1 MDERP
6 EALALVAHE
15 VGGALAPARNA
26 LDVVRTGRA
35 GELTAEA
42 RRFLDIAARN
52 IGRAGRILDNMVAI
66 AMPAAY
72 APRRETAPVL
82 SLLARCCEEFAGE
95 ATLRGIALGW
105 ECDAAIEACTD
116 AGCLE
121 QILANLVSNALKF
134 TPAGGRITLRAEAAR
149 GPVLPERLSL
159 LGGGFAVKP
168 RLVTLEV
175 RDTGI
180 GLTPEARERL
190 FEPYYSSAE
199 ARMCGGAGLGL
210 GLTVARSLARLL
222 HGDLRLGACAG
233 QEGTRFVVT
242 LPADEAT
249 LDLVAGLDSLIADL
263 NEHAGA
269 ASYALVVLR
278 VPAAIDAALQA
289 RAAAAL
295 SQALPE
301 AQPAIAILTPTTW
314 VVAGACGVRALLA
327 PLVQVLRREADPVAT
342 AAVRMYARQVRRGT
356 PGDEALLCGLVRC
369 RHPLP
374 ARLASMEGVA
384 GGEDSARR

>member
-1 MDERP
+1 MNERS
-6 EALALVAHE
+6 EVLALVAHE

-26 LDVVRTGRA
+26 LDVVRTERA
-35 GELTAEA
+35 GELTADA

-52 IGRAGRILDNMVAI
+52 LGRAGRILDNMVAI

-72 APRRETAPVL
+72 TPRRETVQVMP
-82 SLLARCCEEFAGE
+82 LLARCCEDFAGE

-105 ECDAAIEACTD
+105 ECDPAVEACTD
-116 AGCLE
+116 TNCLE

-134 TPAGGRITLRAEAAR
+134 TPAGGSVTLRSEPAR

-159 LGGGFAVKP
+159 LGGGFALRP

-180 GLTPEARERL
+180 GLTPETRERL

-199 ARMCGGAGLGL
+199 AHLSGGAGLGL

-233 QEGTRFVVT
+233 QDGTRFVVT
-242 LPADEAT
+242 LPADEPT
-249 LDLVAGLDSLIADL
+249 LELVAGLDSLVAEL
-263 NEHAGA
+263 NVRANAG
-269 ASYALVVLR
+269 SYGLVVLR
-278 VPAAIDAALQA
+278 VPAAFDAVLQA

-295 SQALPE
+295 SHSLAT
-301 AQPAIAILTPTTW
+301 AQPFIATLTPTTW

-327 PLVQVLRREADPVAT
+327 PLVQVLLREADPLSV
-342 AAVRMYARQVRRGT
+342 AAVRMHARQVRRGT

-374 ARLASMEGVA
+374 VRLASMEGVA

>member
-26 LDVVRTGRA
+26 LDVVRTERA
-35 GELTAEA
+35 GQLTPDA

-52 IGRAGRILDNMVAI
+52 LGRAGRILDNMIAI

-72 APRRETAPVL
+72 TPRRETVQVL
-82 SLLARCCEEFAGE
+82 PLLERCCDEFAGE
-95 ATLRGIALGW
+95 ATLRGIVLGW
-105 ECDAAIEACTD
+105 ECDPAVEACTD
-116 AGCLE
+116 TSCLE

-134 TPAGGRITLRAEAAR
+134 TPAGGTITLRAEPAR

-159 LGGGFAVKP
+159 LGGGFAVRP
-168 RLVTLEV
+168 RLLLIEV

-199 ARMCGGAGLGL
+199 AQKCGGAGLGL

-242 LPADEAT
+242 LPADEPT
-249 LDLVAGLDSLIADL
+249 LDLVTDLDPLIAEL
-263 NEHAGA
+263 NSRASA
-269 ASYALVVLR
+269 ASYGLVVLR
-278 VPAAIDAALQA
+278 VPAEIDAVLRG

-295 SQALPE
+295 SECLPA
-301 AQPAIAILTPTTW
+301 AQTFITALTPTTW
-314 VVAGACGVRALLA
+314 VAAGACGVRALLA
-327 PLVQVLRREADPVAT
+327 PVVGTLRRDADPQAVAT
-342 AAVRMYARQVRRGT
+342 VRMHARQVRRGT

-374 ARLASMEGVA
+374 IRLASMEGVA